1 MKKKVVIAILA
12 VLVLCSTL
20 FAQNYQIRIT
30 YNTNLRASY
39 STNSR
44 IIETAPSGT
53 VLHVTGS
60 HGRWLQISRNG
71 QQVWMAG
78 WVGLSRIEAPVET
91 PSATSLTA
99 TPPPVESSN
108 DPFPIT
114 GSTHGVRKV
123 GKALKLLQDKTPKWY
138 DYATE
143 VIERIDIIVNLKLKG
158 RSVVAIAHYPA
169 NVISVDR
176 RFSQK
181 TNVDEI
187 ASTLVHE
194 ACHLHQGKRDRGR
207 GSYTSE
213 TTHERECYALEARVL
228 LALNPRKRDIVEK
241 LRCLGR
247 EYNQFFRTDWVIKF
261 VCGIGLWDWD

>member
-1 MKKKVVIAILA
+1 MR
-12 VLVLCSTL
+12 STL
-20 FAQNYQIRIT
+20 AMLAIFILYNVALAQGYHIRIT

-39 STNSR
+39 STSSR
-44 IIETAPSGT
+44 IIETAPSGA
-53 VLHVTGS
+53 VLHVIGS

-78 WVGLSRIEAPVET
+78 WVGLSRIEVPVQA

-99 TPPPVESSN
+99 TPPPAESSN

-114 GSTHGVRKV
+114 GSTLGVRKV
-123 GKALKLLQDKTPKWY
+123 GTALKLLQDKTPKWY

-143 VIERIDIIVNLKLKG
+143 VIERIDIIVSLKLKG
-158 RSVVAIAHYPA
+158 RSVAAIAHYPA
-169 NVISVDR
+169 NVISFDR

-181 TNVDEI
+181 TDVDEI
-187 ASTLVHE
+187 ASTIVHE

-213 TTHERECYALEARVL
+213 TEHERECYALEARVL
-228 LALNPRKRDIVEK
+228 LALNRNKRDIVER

-247 EYNQFFRTDWVIKF
+247 EYNQFFDTDWIIKF
-261 VCGIGLWDWD
+261 VCGIGLWD